1 MGAPTLAE
9 VTAISS
15 PTTDTTPDY
24 TFSSTEA
31 GTITYGGSC
40 ASSTT
45 SAVTGVN
52 TITFNPLA
60 LGTYS
65 DCTITVTDAASNQ
78 SSALTV
84 SSFVVKSGSS
94 IRTIG
99 SIVRSTPVLVPIAP
113 VMPGAPALPDT
124 TTPSTPIRLTHTL
137 KSKATGKEV
146 MLLQHYL
153 NTHGFPVAVSG
164 VGSLGKETQYFGLAT
179 RAAVMKFQAA
189 KGLKA
194 DGIVGP
200 KTQAL
205 MK

>member
-1 MGAPTLAE
+1 
-9 VTAISS
+9 
-15 PTTDTTPDY
+15 
-24 TFSSTEA
+24 
-31 GTITYGGSC
+31 
-40 ASSTT
+40 
-45 SAVTGVN
+45 
-52 TITFNPLA
+52 
-60 LGTYS
+60 
-65 DCTITVTDAASNQ
+65 
-78 SSALTV
+78 
-84 SSFVVKSGSS
+84 
-94 IRTIG
+94 
-99 SIVRSTPVLVPIAP
+99 
-113 VMPGAPALPDT
+113 
-124 TTPSTPIRLTHTL
+124 
-137 KSKATGKEV
+137 